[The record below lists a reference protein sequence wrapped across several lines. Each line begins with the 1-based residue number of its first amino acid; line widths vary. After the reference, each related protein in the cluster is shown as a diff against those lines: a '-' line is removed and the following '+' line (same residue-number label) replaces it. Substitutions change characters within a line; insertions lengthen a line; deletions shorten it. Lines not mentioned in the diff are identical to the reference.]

1 MSLTAKAD
9 ALDKLWALGFDEKAA
24 ISAVGL
30 DMIEWIGKP
39 EPPPPPPVPEQMQ
52 PDQVPPPNVPQTPPT
67 KAVKAARRR
76 EEVIGNEL
84 PGFNDTMRQFLDDQA
99 ARIAADIARTLD
111 QLTKAER
118 KAAPDI
124 WWNQEREDGLLR
136 EALRGL
142 YVRLA
147 RTALGTV
154 ADTVDKI
161 VYPRQVKA
169 IVERMLTEAAF
180 RITGINETTR
190 DAVAQHLAVGA
201 ARGYS
206 ISQIA
211 NGFTSADQ
219 TETFPGLRTLPA
231 FDDAR
236 AELVARTETMLG
248 YNKSALLGYQE
259 FDVTS
264 VEAIDGDFDEV
275 CQERNGQIVHPRG
288 GPCRRGPPQRD
299 ARLDPAV
306 GQVVPRRSARCSR
319 RWLPSRPSRSVPPRP
334 ITSTSTRAS
343 VTVTPTEPAM
353 VNVTVPPPSVTVNES
368 APADGARHRPE
379 AGRARGQR
387 RGPDGRHG
395 PPDAGHHQG
404 RHARRQRDGVA
415 RAPDHRDA

>member
-1 MSLTAKAD
+1 M
-9 ALDKLWALGFDEKAA
+9 WALGFDEKAA

-39 EPPPPPPVPEQMQ
+39 EPPPPPPVVDPN
-52 PDQVPPPNVPQTPPT
+52 QVPEMAAQQGPQTPPT

-76 EEVIGNEL
+76 AEVIGNEL

-264 VEAIDGDFDEV
+264 VEAIDGDDDEECRDRVANNPYTIEEALAVEDHPNGTLDWIPLSDKAAHFDKTV
-275 CQERNGQIVHPRG
+275 QIHVEP
-288 GPCRRGPPQRD
+288 
-299 ARLDPAV
+299 ARLPTKLTIIRDDSGRISEVVERPA
-306 GQVVPRRSARCSR
+306 
-319 RWLPSRPSRSVPPRP
+319 
-334 ITSTSTRAS
+334 
-343 VTVTPTEPAM
+343 
-353 VNVTVPPPSVTVNES
+353 
-368 APADGARHRPE
+368 
-379 AGRARGQR
+379 
-387 RGPDGRHG
+387 
-395 PPDAGHHQG
+395 
-404 RHARRQRDGVA
+404 
-415 RAPDHRDA
+415 